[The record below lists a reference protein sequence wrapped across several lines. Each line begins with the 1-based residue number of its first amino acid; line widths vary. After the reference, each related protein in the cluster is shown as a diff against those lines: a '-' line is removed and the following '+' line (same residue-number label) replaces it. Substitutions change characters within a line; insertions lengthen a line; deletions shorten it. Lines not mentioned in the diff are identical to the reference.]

1 MVLLTLYLPNVD
13 MLISVPLD
21 ANATALP
28 SPNQLKRKII
38 IKHKKLTL
46 NEGGDP
52 TLEIPA
58 PAPSA
63 EPTEGT
69 DIASFMMDLSN
80 SIKNGYLFM
89 QDPIDKVGVA
99 WCWGMACHDC
109 GCGF

>member
-1 MVLLTLYLPNVD
+1 MSVLTPYPPHADSLV
-13 MLISVPLD
+13 ISPLD

-46 NEGGDP
+46 SEGGDAS
-52 TLEIPA
+52 LEMPA

-99 WCWGMACHDC
+99 C
-109 GCGF
+109 GWLAVGVV